1 MSGMDRIPANAFL
14 RLRINSV
21 IIIFVTE
28 IFRRKFSEMTMPKVL
43 RYEMQWDEE
52 TYALAERA
60 ARAAGLTSIK
70 AYVTQLVN
78 QHAPEVLEAYSSIQL
93 TNAQFDAF
101 CEACDNPPAPTA
113 KLRKAARAL
122 DQEGLVLNADR

>member
-1 MSGMDRIPANAFL
+1 
-14 RLRINSV
+14 
-21 IIIFVTE
+21 
-28 IFRRKFSEMTMPKVL
+28 MPKAKVL

-60 ARAAGLTSIK
+60 TRASGLTSIK
-70 AYVTQLVN
+70 AYVTQLVK

-101 CEACDNPPAPTA
+101 CKACDNPPTPTA
-113 KLRKAARAL
+113 KLRKAAQAL
-122 DQEGLVLNADR
+122 DQKGFELNANH

>member
-1 MSGMDRIPANAFL
+1 
-14 RLRINSV
+14 
-21 IIIFVTE
+21 
-28 IFRRKFSEMTMPKVL
+28 MPKVL

-70 AYVTQLVN
+70 AYVTQLVK
-78 QHAPEVLEAYSSIQL
+78 QHAPEVLEAYSSTQL

-101 CEACDNPPAPTA
+101 CRACDNPPMPTT
-113 KLRKAARAL
+113 KLRKAAQAL
-122 DQEGLVLNADR
+122 DQEGFTPNANR